1 MASTGT
7 ARSFSRSPS
16 PRALS
21 VAKSARC
28 STSAVGGLLVPESDP
43 DAELADRVLEVI
55 DQFGWIEFGFGG
67 WRLGL
72 TGERACWLPR
82 RGPSRSGERLGR
94 ILTQQSERPRL
105 LAWSQERI
113 DDGFG
118 SMTLIPPPPV
128 PFSLAFAA
136 SSASSCS
143 NRSRSILAKIRSW

>member
-55 DQFGWIEFGFGG
+55 DQFGGIEFGFGG

-72 TGERACWLPR
+72 TGER
-82 RGPSRSGERLGR
+82 LGR
-94 ILTQQSERPRL
+94 IMTQQSERPRL